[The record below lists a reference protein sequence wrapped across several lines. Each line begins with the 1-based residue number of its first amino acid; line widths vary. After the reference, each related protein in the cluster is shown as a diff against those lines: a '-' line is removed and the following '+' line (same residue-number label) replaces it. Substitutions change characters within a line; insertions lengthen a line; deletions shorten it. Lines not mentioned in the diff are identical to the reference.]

1 MTSQVRPCSV
11 ARTLEF
17 VGAKWTLLVVREL
30 LLDNHRFDAIV
41 RFTGAPR
48 DILTTRLRSLEAE
61 GFVTRVQY
69 EERPPRFEYHL
80 TDLGRSLGPIVATMR
95 EFGDRHLA
103 GESGPP
109 MTFLHT
115 CGEEYHAVI
124 ACKACG
130 QLVRR
135 GEISRVDAVTGSA

>member
-1 MTSQVRPCSV
+1 MTAEVRPCSV
-11 ARTLEF
+11 ARTLEV

-30 LLDNHRFDAIV
+30 MLDNHRFDEIV
-41 RFTGAPR
+41 RRTGAPR

-61 GFVTRVQY
+61 GLVTRVQY

-80 TDLGRSLGPIVATMR
+80 TDLGWALGPVVATMR

-109 MTFLHT
+109 MKFEHS
-115 CGEEYHAVI
+115 CGEEYHAVV
-124 ACKACG
+124 ACRACG
-130 QLVRR
+130 QVVRR
-135 GEISRVDAVTGSA
+135 GEITRIDAVTTSP